1 MQLYPLILKLNGH
14 RCIVI
19 GGGLVA
25 ERKVGSL
32 LACGAIVKVVTLECS
47 AALRELADRG
57 EIELVERAFEPEDL
71 DGARLAIAATN
82 VHTVNEAIMT
92 AGHERGILVNV
103 VDVPDL
109 CDFYVPATIK
119 RGDVLIAIS
128 TSGSCPALAKR
139 LRQELEA
146 KIGPEYETYATLLA
160 TLRQTLK
167 ARVTN
172 SHRRVQAEE
181 AFLNSEAFTLVREG
195 NMEAAEQ
202 LVEDYVARYELL
214 NESHHKNV

>member
-1 MQLYPLILKLNGH
+1 MQLYPLILKLKGH
-14 RCIVI
+14 RCVVV

-25 ERKVGSL
+25 ERKIGSL
-32 LACGAIVKVVTLECS
+32 LACGANVKVVALECS
-47 AALRELADRG
+47 SAVREHAERE
-57 EIELVERAFEPEDL
+57 EIELIERAFEPNDL
-71 DGARLAIAATN
+71 DGARLVIAATN
-82 VHTVNEAIMT
+82 VRAVNEAIT
-92 AGHERGILVNV
+92 AAGHERGILVNV

-139 LRQELEA
+139 LRQELET
-146 KIGPEYETYATLLA
+146 KIGPEYEAYAGLLA

-172 SHRRVQAEE
+172 SHRRVQAED
-181 AFLNSEAFTLVREG
+181 AFLNSEAFTLVHEG

-202 LVEDYVARYELL
+202 LMEEYVARYELL
-214 NESHHKNV
+214 NESHHKNA